1 MDLVNLDD
9 SMFIGKGA
17 FKAAYRDPRDEKRCI
32 KVLITD
38 KTLDIDREINYRNI
52 RDRRGKTSKI
62 LTRYYGTVNTNKGIG
77 YVFEYIMDYNGKLS
91 QPIDKF
97 FENIRKEKKWT
108 ELEFTVYKNTIL
120 ERFYTEFVN
129 EVVIVT
135 GVECCNFLVQRNSD
149 DEYDVS
155 LRIIDNIVIR
165 TLIPLVGYVDYFG
178 KKYCKKYWKRLLAEL
193 KEDMII

>member
-97 FENIRKEKKWT
+97 FENIRKEKKSQLMRLLMCLSSL
-108 ELEFTVYKNTIL
+108 LEI
-120 ERFYTEFVN
+120 
-129 EVVIVT
+129 
-135 GVECCNFLVQRNSD
+135 
-149 DEYDVS
+149 
-155 LRIIDNIVIR
+155 
-165 TLIPLVGYVDYFG
+165 TLIAFHLIRHLNL
-178 KKYCKKYWKRLLAEL
+178 KYYK
-193 KEDMII
+193 

>member
-1 MDLVNLDD
+1 M
-9 SMFIGKGA
+9 
-17 FKAAYRDPRDEKRCI
+17 
-32 KVLITD
+32 
-38 KTLDIDREINYRNI
+38 
-52 RDRRGKTSKI
+52 
-62 LTRYYGTVNTNKGIG
+62 
-77 YVFEYIMDYNGKLS
+77 
-91 QPIDKF
+91 
-97 FENIRKEKKWT
+97 
-108 ELEFTVYKNTIL
+108 YKNTIL

-155 LRIIDNIVIR
+155 LRIIDNIGIR

-178 KKYCKKYWKRLLAEL
+178 KKYSKKYWKRLLAEL